1 MSLAAKLPYDHA
13 FAGGFSGI
21 GSQPLPAD
29 ADALDYLSRV
39 KAADGAGV
47 EVGVAAAVDAFFA
60 DIAADICI
68 LSTCQMVIA

>member
-29 ADALDYLSRV
+29 ADALD
-39 KAADGAGV
+39 
-47 EVGVAAAVDAFFA
+47 
-60 DIAADICI
+60 
-68 LSTCQMVIA
+68 